1 MDRQRIDVYHH
12 IVVGAEAH
20 SSDTLA
26 AKLDEIL
33 LQLHSISE
41 RETNIM
47 ATLATLDT
55 ILAKVTEQTT
65 ITNGVVVLITGLRQQ
80 ILDAGTAAGLSP
92 EVLAKFDAILA
103 TVDSNSAVLSSALTA
118 NVPAPV

>member
-1 MDRQRIDVYHH
+1 
-12 IVVGAEAH
+12 
-20 SSDTLA
+20 
-26 AKLDEIL
+26 
-33 LQLHSISE
+33 
-41 RETNIM
+41 M

-118 NVPAPV
+118 NVPAPI

>member
-1 MDRQRIDVYHH
+1 MSDRLDIFHH
-12 IVVGAEAH
+12 FVLGAEAH

-26 AKLDEIL
+26 AKLDAIL

-55 ILAKVTEQTT
+55 ILTKVTEQTT

-103 TVDSNSAVLSSALTA
+103 TVDANSAVLSSALTA

>member
-1 MDRQRIDVYHH
+1 MDYRLDIFHH
-12 IVVGAEAH
+12 FVWGAEAH

-80 ILDAGTAAGLSP
+80 IADAGTAAGLSP

-118 NVPAPV
+118 NVPAPI

>member
-1 MDRQRIDVYHH
+1 MSYRIDIFHH
-12 IVVGAEAH
+12 FDWGAEAH

-47 ATLATLDT
+47 ATLETLDT
-55 ILAKVTEQTT
+55 ILTRVTEQTT
-65 ITNGVVVLITGLRQQ
+65 IAQGLVTLIAGLRQQ
-80 ILDAGTAAGLSP
+80 ILDAGTAAGLTP

-103 TVDSNSAVLSSALTA
+103 TVDANSAVLSSALTA
-118 NVPAPV
+118 NVPTV